1 MIDKRSA
8 APHGQVMQSDPTSLH
23 GTCVARRGRGVL
35 ILGPSGSGKSDLA
48 LRLLDRG
55 WDLVADDQVRVWP
68 GPDGELIA
76 GAPETLAG
84 LLEIRGVGIVD
95 VGAAGPV
102 PVDLAITLVEPDQ
115 VPRMPEIENS
125 LLVAGIALAHFSING
140 HTAAAP
146 VIVERAQDVVAGRL
160 KRVT

>member
-1 MIDKRSA
+1 
-8 APHGQVMQSDPTSLH
+8 MQTEPTLLH
-23 GTCVARRGRGVL
+23 GTCVARRGRGAL
-35 ILGPSGSGKSDLA
+35 ILGPSGAGKSDLA

-68 GPDGELIA
+68 GPDGAVMA
-76 GAPETLAG
+76 GAPETLMG
-84 LLEIRGVGIVD
+84 LLEIRGVGIVAA
-95 VGAAGPV
+95 GAIGPV
-102 PVDLAITLVEPDQ
+102 PLDLAITLVEPDQ
-115 VPRMPEIENS
+115 VPRLPENESS